1 VGIKISGR
9 NIAVETIAQKICGVT
24 SLEIFKIHL
33 GMILGTLLGVSLLE
47 QVLDK
52 MDLGVP
58 SNLSHFVVL

>member
-1 VGIKISGR
+1 
-9 NIAVETIAQKICGVT
+9 VEKIAQKICGVT
-24 SLEIFKIHL
+24 SVEIFKIHL

>member
-1 VGIKISGR
+1 MEK
-9 NIAVETIAQKICGVT
+9 IAQKICGVP

-33 GMILGTLLGVSLLE
+33 GMILGTLLRVSLLE

-58 SNLSHFVVL
+58 SNLSHFVIL